1 MFRSLYK
8 TVARPVTLF
17 KSFNTPIPHQILIA
31 KPRLLPTT
39 QTKYFASIKMADTK
53 TFIEAVKGRRTYYDL
68 KAESPIPDS
77 RIEEIVK
84 TAIEVLPSSFNSQSA
99 RLVLLY
105 GDHHKKLWDIT
116 RDALFAFIPEEQ
128 KESTGARISGFKNA
142 YATILFFE
150 DSAPIKEL
158 QAAFAPYADKFPQWS
173 EHTSAIHQF
182 FLWTALEAE
191 GFGANLQHYSP
202 IIDDK
207 VKEEW
212 GVDKDYRLIAQLVFG
227 TPNSPP
233 GDRPK
238 LVTLKPLEETF
249 RIFK

>member
-8 TVARPVTLF
+8 TVARPAISF
-17 KSFNTPIPHQILIA
+17 KPFNTSLPHQIPKL
-31 KPRLLPTT
+31 PLLPIPTT
-39 QTKYFASIKMADTK
+39 QTKHLASIKMADTK
-53 TFIEAVKGRRTYYDL
+53 SFLQAIKDRRTYYDL

-84 TAIEVLPSSFNSQSA
+84 TAITTLPSSFNSQSA

-116 RDALFAFIPEEQ
+116 KDSLFAIIPEEQ
-128 KESTGARISGFKNA
+128 REATAGRISGFRNA

-150 DSAPIKEL
+150 DPAPIKEL

-182 FLWTALEAE
+182 ALWTALEAE
-191 GFGANLQHYSP
+191 GFGANLQHYNP

-238 LVTLKPLEETF
+238 IVTFKPIEETF

>member
-1 MFRSLYK
+1 
-8 TVARPVTLF
+8 
-17 KSFNTPIPHQILIA
+17 
-31 KPRLLPTT
+31 
-39 QTKYFASIKMADTK
+39 MADTK
-53 TFIEAVKGRRTYYDL
+53 TFLQAVKDRHTYYDL

-84 TAIEVLPSSFNSQSA
+84 TAITSLPSSFNSQSA

-116 RDALFAFIPEEQ
+116 KDTLFSIIPEAQ
-128 KESTGARISGFKNA
+128 QESTGARIAGFRNA

-150 DSAPIKEL
+150 DPQPVKEL
-158 QAAFAPYADKFPQWS
+158 QDAFPTYSEKFPQWS

-182 FLWTALEAE
+182 TLWTALEAE

-202 IIDDK
+202 LIDDK

-212 GVDKDYRLIAQLVFG
+212 GVDKSYRLIAQLVFG
-227 TPNSPP
+227 TPNSGPQN
-233 GDRPK
+233 RPQIA
-238 LVTLKPLEETF
+238 TLKPIEETF